1 MSCADGQYVPR
12 SARGSRS
19 SSSSSSS
26 PSSPSSESL
35 LPPHTHRLVE
45 WKKASPCTRPT
56 VLACSD
62 QVSVSTVLDGLLR
75 AIYCTS
81 GMAASRCL
89 CGVPLQRRGSLPISL
104 PRVQSVP
111 GNSFP
116 RVASEDGAHDR
127 LKGMAP
133 SCVYDD
139 GLAKLRIHKHLIYS
153 RPSNGNP
160 MPSKLP
166 LLEDGLFVDTESYVL
181 PSEPKTTE
189 PGSAIKLDQGSTS
202 AG

>member
-1 MSCADGQYVPR
+1 M
-12 SARGSRS
+12 RGDQGRRRRRPLLRA
-19 SSSSSSS
+19 SS
-26 PSSPSSESL
+26 P
-35 LPPHTHRLVE
+35 PPHTYTPPRRVEKGKSVRSVHR
-45 WKKASPCTRPT
+45 AG
-56 VLACSD
+56 VLRSGFCVYGS
-62 QVSVSTVLDGLLR
+62 LLR

-89 CGVPLQRRGSLPISL
+89 CGVPVQRRESLPISL
-104 PRVQSVP
+104 LRVQSVP

-116 RVASEDGAHDR
+116 RVASEDGAMHDR
-127 LKGMAP
+127 LKGMTP

-139 GLAKLRIHKHLIYS
+139 GLAKLRIHRHHVYRYS

-160 MPSKLP
+160 MPSKLS

-189 PGSAIKLDQGSTS
+189 PGSAIKLDQGSAS